1 MQKRSSLCK
10 NFGTF
15 YAEERERERE
25 REREGE
31 GGRNISKVSFAKKVV
46 DSRPEAAASRPFQTF
61 QKLSFHSI
69 DAFSFYV

>member
-1 MQKRSSLCK
+1 MLK
-10 NFGTF
+10 
-15 YAEERERERE
+15 RERE

-46 DSRPEAAASRPFQTF
+46 DSRPEAEAAASRPEAEAAASRPFQTF

>member
-1 MQKRSSLCK
+1 MLK
-10 NFGTF
+10 
-15 YAEERERERE
+15 RERE

-46 DSRPEAAASRPFQTF
+46 GSRPEAAASRPFQTF